1 MFDIILYS
9 ALVVASISLILVL
22 IRAVIGPT
30 TSDRIM
36 ALDTL
41 GMMLVAMIGL
51 IMMLQETVVYA
62 DIALV
67 VAIIGFVGTVAMSKF
82 IERGVVIDD
91 N

>member
-1 MFDIILYS
+1 MFDIILYVS
-9 ALVVASISLILVL
+9 LVVAAISLILVL

-41 GMMLVAMIGL
+41 GMMLVAMIGM

-67 VAIIGFVGTVAMSKF
+67 VAIIGFVGTVTMSKF

>member
-1 MFDIILYS
+1 MFDIILNIS
-9 ALVVASISLILVL
+9 LVITSISLLLALVRGIL
-22 IRAVIGPT
+22 GPT

-41 GMMLVAMIGL
+41 GMMLVAIIG
-51 IMMLQETVVYA
+51 MVMLLHETVVYA

-67 VAIIGFVGTVAMSKF
+67 VAIIGFVGTITMAKF
-82 IERGVVIDD
+82 IEKGDIIDD

>member
-1 MFDIILYS
+1 MFDIILYAALIVTS
-9 ALVVASISLILVL
+9 ASVL
-22 IRAVIGPT
+22 IVLARAVLGPT
-30 TSDRIM
+30 TSDRIL

-41 GMMLVAMIGL
+41 GMMLIGIIGL
-51 IMMLQETVVYA
+51 VMMLQETIVYD

-67 VAIIGFVGTVAMSKF
+67 VAIIGFVGTIAMAKF